1 MAISVTVCNL
11 ALGELRAA
19 RITDIDEGSTESAWC
34 KEFYPQCLRRL
45 LERYEWSFANR
56 VAMLAELSDNPRAS
70 EWAHAYAMPGDV
82 AAPSRLVP
90 PLTGW
95 TPLTSL
101 PPAAVLMPFII
112 ENDVLFS
119 QAPGAILEY
128 SANSLDE
135 AMMPALFVDALAYS
149 LASRLA
155 VPLRDS
161 TTLKGQLLQQ
171 AELAEQ
177 RAIAADM
184 NRQPQRLND
193 SEDEISA
200 ARSGGYGCDY
210 PEMRGRY

>member
-1 MAISVTVCNL
+1 MAISVTVCNV
-11 ALGELRAA
+11 ALGELRAP
-19 RITDIDEGSTESAWC
+19 RITDIEEGSTESAWC

-45 LERYEWSFANR
+45 LERHEWSFANR
-56 VAMLAELSDNPRAS
+56 VAMLAELDVNGRAS
-70 EWAHAYAMPGDV
+70 EWAHAYALPVDI
-82 AAPSRLVP
+82 ATPTRLVP

-112 ENDVLFS
+112 ENGALYS
-119 QAPGAILEY
+119 QVSGAILEY

-161 TTLKGQLLQQ
+161 ATLKGQLLQQ

-184 NRQPQRLND
+184 NRQPQRLSD
-193 SEDEISA
+193 SEDEIA
-200 ARSGGYGCDY
+200 AVRSGTYYDY